1 MSALSEMN
9 FLIISYLIDR
19 ASIFLPIFLPWHLL
33 EAEISV
39 TRGAGKKPRKKIIP
53 NIVFLKPLKD
63 TLFLKEPNTTYF
75 DFFLSIKVLSDEG

>member
-53 NIVFLKPLKD
+53 NIVFF
-63 TLFLKEPNTTYF
+63 FLKKPNTTYF